1 MTGTREAPGP
11 RGHWFWGSLR
21 ERRSESLPF
30 LLRMHREYGDVA
42 QWRMG
47 PVNRVLSLVNPEHV
61 KHVLV
66 EHVGRYTKGVG
77 AQRLSAMLG
86 NGLLTSEGDFWKRQR
101 RLAQPAFHLERLV
114 PLVRVME
121 EEGRYMLERWRT
133 RPDPS
138 APLDLAQEMAR
149 TTLSIASRALF
160 STQVM
165 DEADRVLP
173 ALTVAQQEVNGR
185 VLSLLPLPLGLP
197 TPGNRAFVRA
207 RQTLDAVVF
216 DIIARRRSGETRGQ
230 DLLAMLMEARDADT
244 GEGMT
249 DGQLRDELMTLF
261 IAGYETT
268 ANALAWTW
276 SLLSEHPEVEEQARA
291 EVAQVLGERVP
302 TAEDVPRLR
311 YLSQVLEESMRL
323 HPPAWVMV
331 RQALEEDALDGFR
344 IPASPRLIVAIS
356 PWVIHRQPSLW
367 PEPERFNPERFS
379 PERSAGRPRLAYL
392 PFGAGQRHCI
402 GQRFAMMEMVLLLA
416 QVLRRYRLRRVPGWR
431 AEQEPLVAL
440 RPKGGVPMHLE
451 PLTSP

>member
-11 RGHWFWGSLR
+11 QGHWFWGSLR

-66 EHVGRYTKGVG
+66 EHVGQYTKGVG

-121 EEGRYMLERWRT
+121 EEGRHMLERWRT

-216 DIIARRRSGETRGQ
+216 DIIARRRSGETSGQ

-323 HPPAWVMV
+323 HPPAWVLV
-331 RQALEEDALDGFR
+331 RQALEDDVLDGFR
-344 IPASPRLIVAIS
+344 IPANPRLIVAIS

-367 PEPERFNPERFS
+367 PEPERFDPERFS

-440 RPKGGVPMHLE
+440 RPKGGVPMHLD

>member
-11 RGHWFWGSLR
+11 KGHWFWGSLR

-121 EEGRYMLERWRT
+121 EEGRHMLERWRT

-197 TPGNRAFVRA
+197 TPGNRAFVQA

-216 DIIARRRSGETRGQ
+216 DIIARRRSGETSGQ

-323 HPPAWVMV
+323 HPPAWVLV
-331 RQALEEDALDGFR
+331 RQALEEDVLDGFR

>member
-121 EEGRYMLERWRT
+121 EEGRHMLERWRT

-185 VLSLLPLPLGLP
+185 VLSLMPLPLGLP

-276 SLLSEHPEVEEQARA
+276 SLLSEHPEVEDQARA

-323 HPPAWVMV
+323 HPPAWVLV
-331 RQALEEDALDGFR
+331 RQALTEDVLDGFR
-344 IPASPRLIVAIS
+344 IPASPRLIIAIS

-440 RPKGGVPMHLE
+440 RPKGGVPMHLD

>member
-1 MTGTREAPGP
+1 MTSTREAPGP
-11 RGHWFWGSLR
+11 KGHWFWGSLR
-21 ERRSESLPF
+21 ERRSESLHF

-47 PVNRVLSLVNPEHV
+47 PVNRVLSLVNPDHV

-101 RLAQPAFHLERLV
+101 RLAQPAFHRERLV

-121 EEGRYMLERWRT
+121 EEGRRMLERWRA

-138 APLDLAQEMAR
+138 APLNLADEMAR

-160 STQVM
+160 STQVIG
-165 DEADRVLP
+165 EADRVLP

-185 VLSLLPLPLGLP
+185 VLALFPLPLALP
-197 TPGNRAFVRA
+197 TPGNRAFLRA

-216 DIIARRRSGETRGQ
+216 DIIARRRRGETTAQ

-244 GEGMT
+244 GESMT
-249 DGQLRDELMTLF
+249 DAQLRDELMTLF

-268 ANALAWTW
+268 ANALSWTW
-276 SLLSEHPEVEEQARA
+276 TLLARHPDVEERARA
-291 EVAQVLGERVP
+291 EVAQVLGDRVP
-302 TAEDVPRLR
+302 EAEDIPKLR
-311 YLSQVLEESMRL
+311 YLSQVIEESMRL

-331 RQALEEDALDGFR
+331 RQALEEDVVGGFHV
-344 IPASPRLIVAIS
+344 PANPRLVVAIS

-367 PEPERFNPERFS
+367 PEPERFDPDRFT
-379 PERSAGRPRLAYL
+379 PERSAGRPRMAYL

-402 GQRFAMMEMVLLLA
+402 GNHFAMMEMVLLLA
-416 QVLRRYRLRRVPGWR
+416 QVLRCYRLRTVPGWKV
-431 AEQEPLVAL
+431 EEEPLVAL
-440 RPKGGVPMHLE
+440 RPRGGVPMHLD
-451 PLTSP
+451 PLTSS